1 MTKKTNVFLISLGCS
16 KNLVDSEYLLGFIRA
31 SGNNIVSNLDKAE
44 KVVINTCG
52 FIQPAVEE
60 TIDTILRMVDLKEK
74 GKLKGLVV
82 TGCFVQRYGYKLLK
96 EIPEVDAWLGPG
108 ELNRI
113 STVLNKSCPEIP
125 IYVKKPVFLADHT
138 TPRIYSTPFY
148 TAYLKIAEGCSSECT
163 YCLIPKLRGPFR
175 SRGIDSLIKE
185 ARKMVLAGVKEIN
198 LIAQDITMYGRD
210 PGSSGLLLEDL
221 LEELLAINGLTWIRL
236 QYCNPARVSERL
248 LDLIEEN
255 DAICP
260 YLDIPLQH
268 VNHNI
273 LVSMGRDDLKESPL
287 ELLERIRSRKRRIS
301 LRTTLMVGFPGE
313 TEAIFEELYDFV
325 KWACFDHLGV
335 FIFSSEKGTRAARI
349 KLEIENGKAEQRKD
363 QIMQLQHLL
372 LEETQQRMVGQKVPV
387 LIEGHCSETDFLL
400 KGRTATMAPEV
411 DGQVLINKGNGVEGE
426 IMSVFIR
433 EAYAYDLIGELCV

>member
-1 MTKKTNVFLISLGCS
+1 MTEKTNVFLISLGCS
-16 KNLVDSEYLLGFIRA
+16 KNLVDSEHLLGFIRA
-31 SGNNIVSNLDKAE
+31 SGNNIVSNLEKAE

-60 TIDTILRMVDLKEK
+60 SIDTILQMVDLKEK
-74 GKLKGLVV
+74 GKLKRLVV

-108 ELNRI
+108 ELDRI
-113 STVLNKSCPEIP
+113 STVLNQSCPAHL
-125 IYVKKPVFLADHT
+125 YVKKPVFLADHT

-148 TAYLKIAEGCSSECT
+148 TAYLKIAEGCSSGCT

-175 SRGIDSLIKE
+175 SRAIGSLIKE

-198 LIAQDITMYGRD
+198 LIAQDITMYGSN
-210 PGSSGLLLEDL
+210 PGSSGTLEDL
-221 LEELLAINGLTWIRL
+221 LEELLAIDGLSWIRL
-236 QYCNPARVSERL
+236 QYCNPARISERL

-268 VNHNI
+268 VNPNI
-273 LVSMGRDDLKESPL
+273 LASMGRDDLKESPL

-335 FIFSSEKGTRAARI
+335 FIFSPEKGTRAARI
-349 KLEIENGKAEQRKD
+349 KSELENGKAEQRRD
-363 QIMQLQHLL
+363 QIMQLQRLL
-372 LEETQQRMVGQKVPV
+372 LEETRQRMVGQKIPV
-387 LIEGHCSETDFLL
+387 LIEEYCSETDLLL

-411 DGQVLINKGNGVEGE
+411 DGQVLINKGNGIEGE
-426 IMSVFIR
+426 IMPVLIR
-433 EAYAYDLIGELCV
+433 EAYAYDLIGELCA